1 MRSSLVLLSLA
12 GIGLALLAGAV
23 KQAQPQG
30 PVAPAAAESRT
41 PSAGIAA
48 EGRVVA
54 YPGAE
59 VTIGADA
66 IGRLLR
72 VNVEEGDIVK
82 KGQVLA
88 EIDASDLIA
97 SRDEAKARLEEA
109 AAERQL
115 AQLNADRQLRLFAE
129 GVLPAHDRDAASRD
143 VEITLARIETA
154 NASIRRLDAT
164 IAKTRLISPIAG
176 TVTSRIVNAGQ
187 MVDRG
192 DPAFIVAD
200 LNHLRI
206 EGEAHEADA
215 GRVAIGAEVEI
226 RADGFPGTSFH
237 GRVEEIPGSVT
248 LRRIKPQDPARPT
261 DVRVLALKVAFDGPN
276 PLKLGSTVDLVITG
290 ACLEMGGRRT
300 ETDRKCFAPQT
311 PAARQE

>member
-1 MRSSLVLLSLA
+1 MRSSLVVLSFA
-12 GIGLALLAGAV
+12 GIGLALLAGTV
-23 KQAQPQG
+23 MQAQPQG
-30 PVAPAAAESRT
+30 PSDAVAAAAAT
-41 PSAGIAA
+41 IANAPSGVAA

-88 EIDASDLIA
+88 EIDASDLVA
-97 SRDEAKARLEEA
+97 SLDEAKARLEEA
-109 AAERQL
+109 VAERQL
-115 AQLNADRQLRLFAE
+115 AQLNAERQLRLFAE

-143 VEITLARIETA
+143 VEITQARIETA
-154 NASIRRLDAT
+154 QASIRRLEAT
-164 IAKTRLISPIAG
+164 IAKTRLIAPISG

-200 LNHLRI
+200 LDRLRI

-215 GRVAIGAEVEI
+215 DRVAIGAEVEI
-226 RADGFPGTSFH
+226 RADGFPGRSFR

-261 DVRVLALKVAFDGPN
+261 DVRVLALKVAFEEKT
-276 PLKLGSTVDLVITG
+276 PLKLGSTVDLVIS
-290 ACLEMGGRRT
+290 AVKR
-300 ETDRKCFAPQT
+300 
-311 PAARQE
+311 

>member
-1 MRSSLVLLSLA
+1 MRSSLVVLSLS
-12 GIGLALLAGAV
+12 GIGLALLAGTV
-23 KQAQPQG
+23 MQAQPQG
-30 PVAPAAAESRT
+30 QAL
-41 PSAGIAA
+41 PSASAERAAMAGVAA

-66 IGRLLR
+66 VGRLLR
-72 VNVEEGDIVK
+72 VNVEEGDLVK
-82 KGQVLA
+82 KGEVLA

-109 AAERQL
+109 VAERHL
-115 AQLNADRQLRLFAE
+115 AQLNADRKARLFAE
-129 GVLPAHDRDAASRD
+129 GVIPAFDRDAASRD
-143 VEITLARIETA
+143 VEITQARIETA

-164 IAKTRLISPIAG
+164 IAKTRMIAPISG

-192 DPAFIVAD
+192 DAAFIVAD
-200 LNHLRI
+200 LNHVRI

-215 GRVAIGAEVEI
+215 DRVAIGALVEI
-226 RADGFPGTSFH
+226 RADGFPGQSFH

-261 DVRVLALKVAFDGPN
+261 DVRVLALKVAFDGKT
-276 PLKLGSTVDLVITG
+276 PLKLGSTVDLVVS
-290 ACLEMGGRRT
+290 
-300 ETDRKCFAPQT
+300 T
-311 PAARQE
+311 PAK

>member
-12 GIGLALLAGAV
+12 GMGIALLAGTV
-23 KQAQPQG
+23 MQAQPQG
-30 PVAPAAAESRT
+30 PPGSGAVAAHAPLT
-41 PSAGIAA
+41 GVAA

-54 YPGAE
+54 YPGFE

-66 IGRLLR
+66 VGRLLR
-72 VNVEEGDIVK
+72 VNVEEGDLVR

-97 SRDEAKARLEEA
+97 SLDEAKARLEEA
-109 AAERQL
+109 TAERHL
-115 AQLNADRQLRLFAE
+115 AQLNADRKAKLFAE
-129 GVLPAHDRDAASRD
+129 GVLPAFDRDAASRD
-143 VEITLARIETA
+143 VEITQARIETA
-154 NASIRRLDAT
+154 TAQIRRLEAT
-164 IAKTRLISPIAG
+164 IAKTRMIAPISG
-176 TVTSRIVNAGQ
+176 TVTSRIINAGQ

-200 LNHLRI
+200 LNRLRI

-215 GRVAIGAEVEI
+215 DRVIIGAEVEI
-226 RADGFPGTSFH
+226 RADGFPGQSFH

-261 DVRVLALKVAFDGPN
+261 DVRVLALKVAFEGKT
-276 PLKLGSTVDLVITG
+276 PLKLGSTVDLVVSTTG
-290 ACLEMGGRRT
+290 R
-300 ETDRKCFAPQT
+300 
-311 PAARQE
+311 

>member
-1 MRSSLVLLSLA
+1 MRSSLLLLSLS
-12 GIGLALLAGAV
+12 GTGLALLAGTV
-23 KQAQPQG
+23 IQARPDNSATA
-30 PVAPAAAESRT
+30 APAIGSRE
-41 PSAGIAA
+41 PLSGVAA

-72 VNVEEGDIVK
+72 VTVEEGDKVK
-82 KGQVLA
+82 KGTVLA

-97 SRDEAKARLEEA
+97 GRDEAMARLEEA
-109 AAERQL
+109 TAERHL
-115 AQLNADRQLRLFAE
+115 AQLNADRKARLFAE
-129 GVLPAHDRDAASRD
+129 GVLPAHDRDASARD
-143 VEITLARIETA
+143 VEITQARIETA
-154 NASIRRLDAT
+154 TAAVRRLDAT
-164 IAKTRLISPIAG
+164 IAKTRMVAPING

-192 DPAFIVAD
+192 DPAFVIAD
-200 LNHLRI
+200 LDRLRI

-215 GRVAIGAEVEI
+215 DRVTVGAEVEI
-226 RADGFPGTSFH
+226 RADGFPGQSFR

-261 DVRVLALKVAFDGPN
+261 DVRVLALKVAFAGKT
-276 PLKLGSTVDLVITG
+276 PLKLGTTVDLVVSS
-290 ACLEMGGRRT
+290 RS
-300 ETDRKCFAPQT
+300 K
-311 PAARQE
+311 

>member
-1 MRSSLVLLSLA
+1 MRSSLALLSLS
-12 GIGLALLAGAV
+12 GIGLALLAGTV
-23 KQAQPQG
+23 MQAQPQG
-30 PVAPAAAESRT
+30 QAPRVASGSRG
-41 PSAGIAA
+41 PIAGVAA

-66 IGRLLR
+66 VGRLLR
-72 VNVEEGDIVK
+72 VNVEEGDTVR

-88 EIDASDLIA
+88 EIDASDLVA

-109 AAERQL
+109 IAERRL
-115 AQLNADRQLRLFAE
+115 AQLNAERKLRLFDE
-129 GVLPAHDRDAASRD
+129 GVIPAFDRDAAARD
-143 VEITLARIETA
+143 VEITQARIETA

-164 IAKTRLISPIAG
+164 IAKTKMIAPIGG

-192 DPAFIVAD
+192 DAAFMVAD
-200 LNHLRI
+200 LRRVRI

-215 GRVAIGAEVEI
+215 DRVAIGAEVEI
-226 RADGFPGTSFH
+226 RADGFPGKSFH

-261 DVRVLALKVAFDGPN
+261 DVRVLALKVAFEGET
-276 PLKLGSTVDLVITG
+276 PLKLGSTVDLVVS
-290 ACLEMGGRRT
+290 
-300 ETDRKCFAPQT
+300 AP
-311 PAARQE
+311 AK

>member
-1 MRSSLVLLSLA
+1 MRSSLVLLSLS
-12 GIGLALLAGAV
+12 GIGLALLAGTV
-23 KQAQPQG
+23 MQAQPQAQ
-30 PVAPAAAESRT
+30 PSVMAAGTAR
-41 PSAGIAA
+41 SALTGVAA

-66 IGRLLR
+66 VGRLLR
-72 VNVEEGDIVK
+72 VNVEEGDLVR

-97 SRDEAKARLEEA
+97 SLDEAKARLEEA
-109 AAERQL
+109 TAERHL
-115 AQLNADRQLRLFAE
+115 AQLNADRKVKLFAE
-129 GVLPAHDRDAASRD
+129 GVLPAFDRDAAARD
-143 VEITLARIETA
+143 VEITQARIETA
-154 NASIRRLDAT
+154 TATIRRLEAT
-164 IAKTRLISPIAG
+164 IAKTRMISPIDG

-192 DPAFIVAD
+192 NPAFIVAD
-200 LNHLRI
+200 LHRLRI

-215 GRVAIGAEVEI
+215 DRVKVGAPVEI
-226 RADGFPGTSFH
+226 RADGFPGQSFR

-261 DVRVLALKVAFDGPN
+261 DVRVLALKVAFEGRT
-276 PLKLGSTVDLVITG
+276 PLKLGSTVDLVVS
-290 ACLEMGGRRT
+290 
-300 ETDRKCFAPQT
+300 APS
-311 PAARQE
+311 R

>member
-1 MRSSLVLLSLA
+1 MRSSRVLLSLSGL
-12 GIGLALLAGAV
+12 GIALLAGTVMQVQPPA
-23 KQAQPQG
+23 QALG
-30 PVAPAAAESRT
+30 ASAPVPF
-41 PSAGIAA
+41 AGVAA

-72 VNVEEGDIVK
+72 VNVEEGDLVQ
-82 KGQVLA
+82 KGQILA

-97 SRDEAKARLEEA
+97 SLDEARARLEEA
-109 AAERQL
+109 MAERHL
-115 AQLNADRQLRLFAE
+115 AQLNAERKVKLFAE
-129 GVLPAHDRDAASRD
+129 GVIPAFDRDAAARD
-143 VEITLARIETA
+143 VEITQARIETA
-154 NASIRRLDAT
+154 TAAIRRLEAT
-164 IAKTRLISPIAG
+164 IAKTRMIAPIGG
-176 TVTSRIVNAGQ
+176 TVTSRSVNAGQ

-200 LNHLRI
+200 LNRLRI

-215 GRVAIGAEVEI
+215 ARVAIGAEVEI
-226 RADGFPGTSFH
+226 RADGFPGKTFR

-261 DVRVLALKVAFDGPN
+261 DVRVLALKVAFGEKT
-276 PLKLGSTVDLVITG
+276 PLKLGTTVDLVVS
-290 ACLEMGGRRT
+290 
-300 ETDRKCFAPQT
+300 APT
-311 PAARQE
+311 K

>member
-1 MRSSLVLLSLA
+1 MRSSLVLLSFA
-12 GIGLALLAGAV
+12 GIGLALLAGTV
-23 KQAQPQG
+23 MQAQPQSSSETG
-30 PVAPAAAESRT
+30 DAAITTSASAPS
-41 PSAGIAA
+41 GVAA

-88 EIDASDLIA
+88 EIDASDLVA

-109 AAERQL
+109 VAERQL
-115 AQLNADRQLRLFAE
+115 AKLNAERQLRLFAE

-143 VEITLARIETA
+143 VEITQARIETA

-164 IAKTRLISPIAG
+164 IAKTRLIAPIAG

-200 LNHLRI
+200 LNRLRI

-215 GRVAIGAEVEI
+215 DRVVIGADIEI
-226 RADGFPGTSFH
+226 RADGFPGRSFR

-261 DVRVLALKVAFDGPN
+261 DVRVLALKVAFADKT
-276 PLKLGSTVDLVITG
+276 PLKLGSTVDLVIS
-290 ACLEMGGRRT
+290 
-300 ETDRKCFAPQT
+300 T
-311 PAARQE
+311 PKK

>member
-23 KQAQPQG
+23 KQAQPPG
-30 PVAPAAAESRT
+30 PGAPAAAESRA
-41 PSAGIAA
+41 PLAGVAA

-88 EIDASDLIA
+88 EIDASDLVA

-109 AAERQL
+109 VAERQL
-115 AQLNADRQLRLFAE
+115 AQLNADRQMRLFAE

-143 VEITLARIETA
+143 VEITQARIETA
-154 NASIRRLDAT
+154 HASIRRLDAT
-164 IAKTRLISPIAG
+164 IAKTRLIAPIAG

-200 LNHLRI
+200 LNRLRI

-215 GRVAIGAEVEI
+215 DRVAIGAEVEI

-261 DVRVLALKVAFDGPN
+261 DVRVLALKVAFDGKT
-276 PLKLGSTVDLVITG
+276 PLKLGSTVDLVIN
-290 ACLEMGGRRT
+290 
-300 ETDRKCFAPQT
+300 
-311 PAARQE
+311 AASK

>member
-1 MRSSLVLLSLA
+1 M
-12 GIGLALLAGAV
+12 
-23 KQAQPQG
+23 
-30 PVAPAAAESRT
+30 
-41 PSAGIAA
+41 
-48 EGRVVA
+48 VA

-66 IGRLLR
+66 VGRLLR
-72 VNVEEGDIVK
+72 VNVEEGDLVR

-109 AAERQL
+109 IAERRL
-115 AQLNADRQLRLFAE
+115 AQLNADRKARLFAE
-129 GVLPAHDRDAASRD
+129 GVIPAFDRDAASRD
-143 VEITLARIETA
+143 VEITQARIETA

-164 IAKTRLISPIAG
+164 IAKTLMIAPISG

-192 DPAFIVAD
+192 DAAFIVAD
-200 LNHLRI
+200 LNRVRI

-215 GRVAIGAEVEI
+215 DRVAIGAEVEI
-226 RADGFPGTSFH
+226 RADGFPGQSFH

-261 DVRVLALKVAFDGPN
+261 DVRVLALKVAFDGKT
-276 PLKLGSTVDLVITG
+276 PLKLGSTVDLVVS
-290 ACLEMGGRRT
+290 ASA
-300 ETDRKCFAPQT
+300 K
-311 PAARQE
+311 

>member
-1 MRSSLVLLSLA
+1 MRSSLVLLSFA
-12 GIGLALLAGAV
+12 GIGIALLAGTV
-23 KQAQPQG
+23 MQAQPQ
-30 PVAPAAAESRT
+30 R
-41 PSAGIAA
+41 PSAANAAPGPAPLAGVAA

-66 IGRLLR
+66 VGRLLR
-72 VNVEEGDIVK
+72 VNVEEGDRVG

-97 SRDEAKARLEEA
+97 GLDEAKARLDEA
-109 AAERQL
+109 TAERRL
-115 AQLNADRQLRLFAE
+115 AQFNADRKVRLFAE
-129 GVLPAHDRDAASRD
+129 GILTAFDRDAATRD
-143 VEITLARIETA
+143 VEITQARIETA
-154 NASIRRLDAT
+154 TAEIRRLEAT
-164 IAKTRLISPIAG
+164 IAKTRMVAPISG

-200 LNHLRI
+200 LDRLRI

-215 GRVAIGAEVEI
+215 DRVAIGAEVEI
-226 RADGFPGTSFH
+226 RADGFPGRSFR

-248 LRRIKPQDPARPT
+248 LRRIKPQDPSRPT
-261 DVRVLALKVAFDGPN
+261 DVRVLALKVRFEGKT
-276 PLKLGSTVDLVITG
+276 PLKLGSTVDLVVS
-290 ACLEMGGRRT
+290 
-300 ETDRKCFAPQT
+300 AP
-311 PAARQE
+311 AR